1 MKVLLVEDEKKI
13 GELISR
19 LIDWER
25 FGLELIACIQDGKDG
40 YEKILEERP
49 EIVITDIRMPTM
61 SGLEIIREVREKK
74 IPCHFIVISGYQQF
88 EYAKIALQY
97 QVDDYLLKPISKEE
111 LSITLERVV
120 HKIQKNEENLM
131 IQKEMQRDLSL
142 KTEQL
147 KKQFLLDFARNPE
160 GICQWPTDE
169 INREYG
175 CNFREKCMQIIILK
189 IDCVNEYTQQFF
201 LLILKR
207 CQKVLQ
213 DYMEEENEK
222 ILSYFS
228 EDYLLIMLIGEG
240 GSKRK
245 TLIEE
250 YARRLDG
257 IMNGY
262 NDLNICVC
270 PGCVV
275 TEFCDLYR
283 SFYEAKRAVQYR
295 ILRKNYNLSIA
306 PEAKKPDLNEVF
318 FSSDKIYDLKNNIE
332 KRNFSWVKDFLRYLF
347 RYIEGK
353 QFKITPGDIYLL
365 LDEVLEHS
373 ESSLKVSEQYR
384 DCNFDFAETRM
395 YIRHSTT
402 LPALLYGFQKSYL
415 KELHAYFI
423 RSEQMGNR
431 PVRLAIQYLTEH
443 YGEQLTL
450 KSVSEKVDLSPNY
463 FSAVFKKEMD
473 ISFIDYLT
481 NYRLSQ
487 AKKML
492 RETNDSIAVIA
503 EKVGYNDFRYF
514 SRLFSK
520 SFGITPNKYRKL

>member
-19 LIDWER
+19 LIDWDR

-40 YEKILEERP
+40 YEKILEEKP

-61 SGLEIIREVREKK
+61 SGLEIIREVRGKK

-88 EYAKIALQY
+88 EYAKIALRY
-97 QVDDYLLKPISKEE
+97 QVDDYLLKPINKEE
-111 LSITLERVV
+111 LSITLERV
-120 HKIQKNEENLM
+120 IQKVQKNKENLL
-131 IQKEMQRDLSL
+131 IQKRLQQDLSL

-147 KKQFLLDFARNPE
+147 KKQFLLDFLRNPE
-160 GICQWPTDE
+160 GVCQWPADK

-175 CNFREKCMQIIILK
+175 CDFRENYMQIVILK
-189 IDCVNEYTQQFF
+189 IDCLNEYTQQFF
-201 LLILKR
+201 LLILGR
-207 CQKVLQ
+207 CQKVAQ
-213 DYMEEENEK
+213 DCLEEENRK

-228 EDYLLIMLIGEG
+228 EDYLLIMLIGDDV
-240 GSKRK
+240 SKSRS
-245 TLIEE
+245 LFEE
-250 YARRLDG
+250 YARRLDE
-257 IMNGY
+257 IMNAY
-262 NDLNICVC
+262 NDLTICVC

-275 TEFCDLYR
+275 TKFSDLYQ

-295 ILRKNYNLSIA
+295 LVRKNYNLSVA
-306 PEAKKPDLNEVF
+306 PKEEKPNLYDEF
-318 FSSDKIYDLKNNIE
+318 FSSDKIYSLKNNIE
-332 KRNFSWVKDFLRYLF
+332 KRNLSSVQEILRSLF
-347 RYIEGK
+347 RHIEGQ
-353 QFKITPGDIYLL
+353 QFKITPGNIYLL
-365 LDEVLEHS
+365 LNEVLEHS
-373 ESSLKVSEQYR
+373 ESILKGSEQYR
-384 DCNFDFAETRM
+384 DCNFDFGETRM

-402 LPALLYGFQKSYL
+402 LPALLHGFRRSYL
-415 KELHAYFI
+415 KELHAYFTH
-423 RSEQMGNR
+423 SEQMGNR

-450 KSVSEKVDLSPNY
+450 ETVSEKVNLSPNY

-473 ISFIDYLT
+473 VSFIDYLT